1 MILSYQKLVFRD
13 YFGDDEVHVKTLDK
27 HPTESAQE
35 KQVHGNCDGK
45 AEVLVGSSV
54 NPGQ

>member
-13 YFGDDEVHVKTLDK
+13 YFGDDEVHVKTFDK
-27 HPTESAQE
+27 HPAESAQE
-35 KQVHGNCDGK
+35 KQVHENCDGK
-45 AEVLVGSSV
+45 AEVLVGGSV